1 MTTKEKLLFLNGW
14 YIVICVNDILI
25 IVGSVIKEMIE
36 SRNTYGDL
44 WDFCALFLGLGNLL
58 VWLGM
63 LRYLGFFENYNILIL
78 TLKGA
83 MPNIMRFIVCTSL
96 IYMGFVF
103 CGWAILGPYHF
114 KFESIMSSFECLF
127 SLINGDDMF
136 ATFSSVPGNNKLIYI
151 FSRVYL
157 YTFIALFIYVIL
169 SIFIAII
176 MDVYDVIKEYQK
188 DSWPRCRIKEF
199 YSKQHVVSGGVGSFA
214 SRGEAEGGSP
224 NLRGAGE
231 VAEESDPIYRF
242 LNRLGRWLSCRAAGL
257 GSNDTD
263 EDGDPLMRSTATT

>member
-1 MTTKEKLLFLNGW
+1 MGCHTHIQQDIVHELSNLAGRGRPCFTKIVAFIEPRILTNGISVGIQFLNYFVITLCLMSLILCLRAIVRAQFLKYRAKRFFKERFGWDMTTKEKLLFLNGW

-25 IVGSVIKEMIE
+25 IIGSVIKEMIE

-114 KFESIMSSFECLF
+114 KFESIMSTSECLF
-127 SLINGDDMF
+127 SLINGM
-136 ATFSSVPGNNKLIYI
+136 KLNVMQPIN
-151 FSRVYL
+151 VKHH
-157 YTFIALFIYVIL
+157 
-169 SIFIAII
+169 
-176 MDVYDVIKEYQK
+176 YD
-188 DSWPRCRIKEF
+188 
-199 YSKQHVVSGGVGSFA
+199 SFP
-214 SRGEAEGGSP
+214 S
-224 NLRGAGE
+224 L
-231 VAEESDPIYRF
+231 
-242 LNRLGRWLSCRAAGL
+242 L
-257 GSNDTD
+257 
-263 EDGDPLMRSTATT
+263 